1 MALKAPPSD
10 SGQLNSCLRGGSFCA
25 ATSRIGV
32 VLPLSDS
39 FDLSKSYPRASKPGL
54 RKNWAHDFCSGIDSF
69 TGDGLNSFCFSSVA
83 ARNMQLSDLCHSR
96 SPSNTMSLSDSCN
109 ISNSSLLR
117 QLARGAFSR
126 TGPSPIRNPNK
137 ALLTVD
143 SKSAEIL
150 VANEMSCKLFGYNS
164 QDLIGQKLSF
174 LLRKTNQSL
183 EEALGEEHLEA
194 TGNLVMISGK
204 VVDAVSSDGV
214 EIPVSVWVRRLNDE
228 GRRCLVVMEPVERLS
243 ASVTFGESGRIL
255 SCDALFA
262 NLHGYLSPEEVTGL
276 LVTDLIPSLQIPPP
290 CRKIP
295 KSLRIQRAT
304 GSSRDGTTFPL
315 SIKLNNILDLVRA
328 TEHKEHSSLLE
339 SESKFLSCF
348 PGSERLQEQSKLSS
362 SLEAVV
368 PTDSTE
374 HLKSGGHFEPKE
386 PQSIQESRKYN
397 VQSTVREEERWAQ
410 TVPSL
415 GVVYSG
421 TIWVFTAIS
430 GLLTLRSDGTIH
442 SVNNN
447 FALMLFGYEKA
458 ELQGKNITFLI
469 PGFYESLCDVEESS
483 LLLPLVEDD
492 PSDQIE
498 CRLAEE
504 SNEPQRACSSLS
516 SSITDACSPAGSAN
530 TLNGDHGIVNFC
542 IPPSTEETPTG
553 GKDPSPLLAGN
564 VELIQEEKQRTSA
577 GRKVEIF
584 TGTSTR
590 LENEESVP
598 STLSSPAV
606 TSTPFS
612 GGESTA
618 ELIGLAAQVVPQ
630 YSDFALTESE
640 EGTTNG
646 LLQTPSLVESP
657 PCRNPEGHQPASA
670 LTVLC
675 SSRIGQGDTPEK
687 REPQTGSTRSGR
699 LVIPQHS
706 WNGISREEGDAKPSA
721 GGCPVYLNGSPGTP
735 TLDEVWP
742 GRQNTLDLLANRYRE
757 NSSFEV
763 VSHRSKFPVVSY
775 PVSSLISQES
785 SSYLNVEGE
794 SSGNLLTQAMQDLDL
809 NGSLELVSTDLSS
822 CSTSELL
829 RTPSPYVVE
838 SDLEMESSEG
848 KELPPYS
855 AGLEEAVTTALSD
868 LSGERQCRPLELGD
882 QEHWTSSVP
891 QSKDGVYLAPEGL
904 EETSLKAEN
913 PATSTPKKQPE
924 GQTLSTTQS
933 EIQEGHYSGN
943 CYHRDGSRLRVQF
956 EIRKVELPEQQT
968 LFCLWMVRDHLETQ
982 REAVMRMK
990 LLLSSLN
997 STDFLPDVSGISL
1010 GEVIQET
1017 ARGEGLRCS
1026 QDLEESQACKGEF
1039 NQKYVTISAVGKG
1052 AFGFVWRAQQRT
1064 DYEEVVVK
1072 FIRKDKILKDCW
1084 VEDPALGRVS
1094 QEIAILSR
1102 LQHHNIIKVLNVLE
1116 NENFFQMVMEKHGD
1130 GLDLFEFIDRQP
1142 LLDEP
1147 LTSYIFRQLVAA
1159 VDYLR
1164 GKSILHRDIKDENI
1178 IIDTNFHIKLIDFG
1192 SAALLEPGKLFYT
1205 FCGTLEYCSPEV
1217 LMGNP
1222 YEGPELEMWSLGVAL
1237 YTLLF
1242 GENPFCEVEETMEAE
1257 LRPPAPVSS
1266 ELQTLLSCLL
1276 HPDPQERMRL
1286 EELLQVPW
1294 LSQPINLAEYS
1305 WEEVCPARKETP
1317 LCRSVYLVEGKGCLK
1332 DSLTPRHGMYEAPTD
1347 TMDPEEDEEE
1357 GSLAALETELL
1368 KCLLSQD

>member
-1 MALKAPPSD
+1 MFVNFVFWDYLRSRAGERVHQQEMALKAPPSG

-25 ATSRIGV
+25 ATSRIGA

-39 FDLSKSYPRASKPGL
+39 FDLSKSFPRASKPGL
-54 RKNWAHDFCSGIDSF
+54 RKNRAHDFCSGIDSF

-83 ARNMQLSDLCHSR
+83 ARNMQLSDLCHSQ

-117 QLARGAFSR
+117 QLARGAFSQ

-194 TGNLVMISGK
+194 TGNLVMVSGK

-228 GRRCLVVMEPVERLS
+228 GRRCLVVMEPVERISASVTFGESVDAVSSDGVEIPVSVWVRRLNDEGRRCLVVMEPVERIS

-255 SCDALFA
+255 SCDTLFA

-295 KSLRIQRAT
+295 KGRI
-304 GSSRDGTTFPL
+304 
-315 SIKLNNILDLVRA
+315 
-328 TEHKEHSSLLE
+328 
-339 SESKFLSCF
+339 LSCDTLF
-348 PGSERLQEQSKLSS
+348 ANLHGYL
-362 SLEAVV
+362 SLEEVTGLLV
-368 PTDSTE
+368 TD
-374 HLKSGGHFEPKE
+374 L
-386 PQSIQESRKYN
+386 I
-397 VQSTVREEERWAQ
+397 
-410 TVPSL
+410 PSL
-415 GVVYSG
+415 Q
-421 TIWVFTAIS
+421 IPPPCRKIP
-430 GLLTLRSDGTIH
+430 
-442 SVNNN
+442 
-447 FALMLFGYEKA
+447 
-458 ELQGKNITFLI
+458 KNITFLI
-469 PGFYESLCDVEESS
+469 PGFYESLYDVEESS

-504 SNEPQRACSSLS
+504 SDEPQHACSSLS

-590 LENEESVP
+590 LENEGSVP

-630 YSDFALTESE
+630 CSDFALTESE

-657 PCRNPEGHQPASA
+657 QGSPRGSPHPAFMEENKPAPCRNPEEHQPASA

-687 REPQTGSTRSGR
+687 REPQTGATRSDR

-721 GGCPVYLNGSPGTP
+721 GGCPVHLNGSPGTP

-742 GRQNTLDLLANRYRE
+742 GRQPTLDLLANRYRE

-785 SSYLNVEGE
+785 SSYLNVEVE
-794 SSGNLLTQAMQDLDL
+794 SNGNLLTQAMQDLEL

-822 CSTSELL
+822 C
-829 RTPSPYVVE
+829 
-838 SDLEMESSEG
+838 
-848 KELPPYS
+848 
-855 AGLEEAVTTALSD
+855 
-868 LSGERQCRPLELGD
+868 
-882 QEHWTSSVP
+882 
-891 QSKDGVYLAPEGL
+891 
-904 EETSLKAEN
+904 
-913 PATSTPKKQPE
+913 
-924 GQTLSTTQS
+924 
-933 EIQEGHYSGN
+933 
-943 CYHRDGSRLRVQF
+943 VQF

-997 STDFLPDVSGISL
+997 STNFLPDVSGISL

-1039 NQKYVTISAVGKG
+1039 NQKYITISAVGKG

-1064 DYEEVVVK
+1064 DCEEVVVK

-1130 GLDLFEFIDRQP
+1130 GLDLFEFIDRHP

-1266 ELQTLLSCLL
+1266 ELQALLSCLL

-1305 WEEVCPARKETP
+1305 WEEYAYFRMGIWHTDMVKSGLFRVPLEEIRSRHVFLERLGVYETP
-1317 LCRSVYLVEGKGCLK
+1317 GKKGQTRIINPKLK
-1332 DSLTPRHGMYEAPTD
+1332 DFLGALEDFLTKVARALPDEFQVFRKLLTHEQ
-1347 TMDPEEDEEE
+1347 EEE
-1357 GSLAALETELL
+1357 
-1368 KCLLSQD
+1368 K